1 MAYEITIQKPLS
13 YFAHLILLFAGMSS
27 ALFFTGVEGQLFFLS
42 QILLWLFLFF
52 QLLVYSDR
60 IIVTTSPFAIL
71 LGLLTTVLLVAL
83 FWSPVPGY
91 TQVMVW
97 RHGSVLM
104 LFMGMISIQ
113 HEKVWQWLETFIFCL
128 SSALVMYGV
137 LQYLSGDQ
145 PKATYLNKNSF
156 AGFLLPV
163 LFWNILSDDKGWV
176 TWRRYLI
183 LLGTGLVLGLIGS
196 RGAILAMFFGFACL
210 ILLTW
215 RRDLRLRRYSYQLI
229 ALSVGFVSS
238 LLLTGLQTGAGRMM
252 TLVDPQAAGSAR
264 YYIWKSSWQMF
275 RDAPW
280 HGVGP
285 GLYGLIYPPYRNAV
299 DRTAGHFAHNDLLQI
314 LIETGWIGFILC
326 FSLGLSL
333 LWLVFQGLRSKEM
346 TEGGKHEV
354 ALLTSGLVAVTFHS
368 MFTFNFYVYSTLL
381 LVAIVLARIFIILP
395 PHLSRLQII
404 NLRKYG
410 RLMSF
415 SPALLCVV
423 PLFILGSCW
432 WSQVSTDRALNAVR
446 NDDTE
451 RVAEELVVAKRFW
464 PSNDFNWYMEGELLR
479 LGLPQASHLSA
490 EDKNQLLE
498 QAIGNFSEAMKLNPL
513 RAMTPHKMGLLL
525 ETSQPQVD
533 EKRVVEL
540 YEYALDI
547 DPMYHPARLS
557 LARIHLV
564 KKDLVRAKQILE
576 DGLTLYYPNT
586 PSLIPYLK
594 IAGDL
599 KRKYGENNQADLI
612 DQRIKKILV
621 AKQVGR

>member
-13 YFAHLILLFAGMSS
+13 YFAHLILLFAGVSS

-42 QILLWLFLFF
+42 QILLWLFFLF

-71 LGLLTTVLLVAL
+71 LGLLTAVLLVAL

-104 LFMGMISIQ
+104 LFMGLISIQ

-128 SSALVMYGV
+128 SSALVMYAV

-145 PKATYLNKNSF
+145 PKATYLNKNSL
-156 AGFLLPV
+156 AGFLLLV
-163 LFWNILSDDKGWV
+163 LFWNCLFADNKWV
-176 TWRRYLI
+176 KWRRYLI
-183 LLGTGLVLGLIGS
+183 LLGTGLMLGLIGS
-196 RGAILAMFFGFACL
+196 RGAILAMFVGVACL
-210 ILLTW
+210 ITLTW
-215 RRDLRLRRYSYQLI
+215 RSDMNFRRYFYPLI
-229 ALSVGFVSS
+229 ALSAGFVSS
-238 LLLTGLQTGAGRMM
+238 LLLTGLHTGAGRMM

-275 RDAPW
+275 KDAPW
-280 HGVGP
+280 QGIGP
-285 GLYGLIYPPYRNAV
+285 GLYGLVYPPYRNA
-299 DRTAGHFAHNDLLQI
+299 DDHSAGHFAHNDLLQI
-314 LIETGWIGFILC
+314 LIETGWLGLFLC
-326 FSLGLSL
+326 LALGLSL
-333 LWLVFQGLRSKEM
+333 LWLVWQGLRSKEM
-346 TEGGKHEV
+346 TEGRKHEV
-354 ALLTSGLVAVTFHS
+354 ALLTSGLISLTFHS

-381 LVAIVLARIFIILP
+381 LVAIVLARIYIILP
-395 PHLSRLQII
+395 LQLSQLQII
-404 NLRKYG
+404 NLKQYG
-410 RLMSF
+410 RLMPF
-415 SPALLCVV
+415 APALLCLV
-423 PLFILGSCW
+423 PLFILVACW

-451 RVAEELVVAKRFW
+451 RVAEELAVAKRLW
-464 PSNDFNWYMEGELLR
+464 SSNDFNWYMEGELLR
-479 LGLPQASHLSA
+479 LGFPQASHLSA
-490 EDKNQLLE
+490 EDRNQLFE
-498 QAIGNFSEAMKLNPL
+498 QAIDDFNEAMKLNPL

-533 EKRVVEL
+533 EKRVVAL
-540 YEYALDI
+540 YENALDI

-557 LARIHLV
+557 LARLYLV
-564 KKDLVRAKQILE
+564 KNDLVRAKHILE

-586 PSLIPYLK
+586 PGLIPYLK

-599 KRKYGENNQADLI
+599 KRKYGENDQADLI
-612 DQRIKKILV
+612 DQRIQEILV
-621 AKQVGR
+621 AKQARK